1 MPYRDRFLN
10 SKERALISDL
20 EKQFPNLHF
29 EVYSDAFLVLRPQ
42 PKLCLKYDL
51 SWLKAGVD
59 KLYRSEYTV
68 KTMKSNPNMASSP
81 QLKPTTLSGGFF
93 MGKL

>member
-1 MPYRDRFLN
+1 MPHRNKFLN
-10 SKERALISDL
+10 SKDKGVIAEL

-51 SWLKAGVD
+51 SWLKAGAD
-59 KLYRSEYTV
+59 KL
-68 KTMKSNPNMASSP
+68 SSDIAQST
-81 QLKPTTLSGGFF
+81 QLKQ
-93 MGKL
+93 